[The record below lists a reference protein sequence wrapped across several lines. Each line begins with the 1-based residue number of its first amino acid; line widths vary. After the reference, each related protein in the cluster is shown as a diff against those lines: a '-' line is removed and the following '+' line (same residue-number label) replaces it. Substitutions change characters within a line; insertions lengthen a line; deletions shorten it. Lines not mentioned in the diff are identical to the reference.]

1 MKYSIRSTFLVND
14 TGLPGNF
21 GLIAPDSSS
30 PLGVR
35 GLRKR
40 HGEGYE
46 VSLKAI
52 FAAITIGDGIVFVVQ
67 CAATH

>member
-1 MKYSIRSTFLVND
+1 MRSAFLVND
-14 TGLPGNF
+14 TGLSENF

-35 GLRKR
+35 GLRKL

-52 FAAITIGDGIVFVVQ
+52 FAAIAIGGGIVFVVQ